1 MKRILTMILFVG
13 CCFLCST
20 AWASGYPDYLNG
32 DRNFLLCGGH
42 MGVGWYVD
50 KSSLVVQQYNPPV
63 YQIAVNVLIVEN
75 ADRGNTA
82 PFRVDTEEFLYNWDE
97 RAMYRWGE
105 KSSAWHYV
113 PPVGSMAETGHHFAG
128 EMAFYIAYHM
138 KFYGGRKWYDSHM
151 GRYASPNFSDGLYAV
166 VDGSE

>member
-1 MKRILTMILFVG
+1 MKRMLTMMIFIG
-13 CCFLCST
+13 CIFLCST
-20 AWASGYPDYLNG
+20 AGASGYPDYLNG

-63 YQIAVNVLIVEN
+63 YQIAVNVLTVED

-82 PFRVDTEEFLYNWDE
+82 PYRVDTEEFLYNWDE

-138 KFYGGRKWYDSHM
+138 KFYGGRKWYDSHT
-151 GRYASPNFSDGLYAV
+151 GRYESPNFSDHLYAV